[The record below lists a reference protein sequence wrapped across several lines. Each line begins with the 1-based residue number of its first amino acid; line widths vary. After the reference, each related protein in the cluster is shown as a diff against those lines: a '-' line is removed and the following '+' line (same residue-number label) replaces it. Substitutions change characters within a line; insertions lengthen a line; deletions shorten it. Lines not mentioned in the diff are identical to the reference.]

1 MKTQDAI
8 AWFKRTFG
16 NRIADGLR
24 GTPFSVDLVTAI
36 ATQETCYI
44 WSSLVAKGLSE
55 PDVLSLCVGDTL
67 DADKGRDAFPRT
79 RADLLAA
86 PRGTEM
92 FAIARQAAVDMARQI
107 PGYNFVFGNQNKFCH
122 GFGIFQYDIQFF
134 KTNPDWFL
142 GKRWAEFG
150 ACLAQLLVELKEA
163 LARQHW
169 SGKTTLTDTEQI
181 FVAIAYNRG
190 TADPARGFKQ
200 GYESDGRYYGENIQE
215 YLRIAQGTEAGG
227 TAPSPPRGQAP
238 LPSPTPFD
246 RIGEVYEVQVQE
258 APLRLRS
265 EPRIPK
271 DDENANVIARLPDG
285 QLVQRVAKSKKT
297 GEFLE
302 VETSLNGAYY
312 RGFASGKLMRRVPRA
327 KKVGEAK
334 KVSRTKK
341 AKVGA
346 KKKRPSVAAPPQV
359 EVPTPAPVEPT
370 SGIVAV
376 YMPRKP
382 GTITRRAD
390 PAGPHSLNE
399 AGQPGRQGA
408 SAAERCAELA
418 AIIDWLAVD
427 DPDHERYQPR
437 RGSTFCNIYTH
448 DYTYLAGAYLPR
460 VWWMPGAIERLARG
474 ETVEPLYENT
484 IDEQRANDLF
494 RWLRDFGLRFGWR
507 QTGTLTKL
515 QDAANLGGLG
525 IIVARRKEDG
535 KSGHIVAVVP
545 ETADFGAKRDPAG
558 NVIAPLQSQAG
569 SVNFRYRASP
579 NEWWRGEQFADS
591 AFWIHA

>member
-1 MKTQDAI
+1 MQDAI

-16 NRIADGLR
+16 SRIANSLR
-24 GTPFSVDLVTAI
+24 GTPFSIDLVTAV
-36 ATQETCYI
+36 AAQETGYI
-44 WSSLVAKGLSE
+44 WGPLVAKGLSE
-55 PDVLSLCVGDTL
+55 SDVLRFCVGDTL
-67 DADKGRDAFPRT
+67 DADKGRNAFPRT
-79 RADLLAA
+79 KADLLAA
-86 PRGTEM
+86 PRGAEM
-92 FAIARQAAVDMARQI
+92 FAIARQAAIDMAGQT
-107 PGYNFVFGNQNKFCH
+107 PSYQFVFKNPNKFCH

-134 KTNPDWFL
+134 KTDPDWFL
-142 GKRWAEFG
+142 GKHWTEFSG
-150 ACLAQLLVELKEA
+150 CLAPFLGELKQA

-181 FVAIAYNRG
+181 FVAIAYNKG

-200 GYESDGRYYGENIQE
+200 GHESDGRYYGENIQE
-215 YLRIAQGTEAGG
+215 YLRTAQTSEAGG
-227 TAPSPPRGQAP
+227 TAPSPPPGQAP
-238 LPSPTPFD
+238 LPLPTPFD
-246 RIGEVYEVQVQE
+246 RIGEVYEVRVQG

-271 DDENANVIARLPDG
+271 GDENANVTARLPDG
-285 QLVQRVAKSKKT
+285 QFVQRVPKSKKT

-312 RGFASGKLMRRVPRA
+312 RGFVSSKLLRRVKRA
-327 KKVGEAK
+327 KRVVRPKKAGQTKKRQVAAK
-334 KVSRTKK
+334 KIP
-341 AKVGA
+341 A
-346 KKKRPSVAAPPQV
+346 VAAQPRV

-399 AGQPGRQGA
+399 QGQPGRKGA
-408 SAAERCAELA
+408 SAAERCGELA
-418 AIIDWLAVD
+418 AIIDWLGVD
-427 DPDHERYQPR
+427 NPGHERYQPQG
-437 RGSTFCNIYTH
+437 GSTFCNIYAH
-448 DYTYLAGAYLPR
+448 DYAYLAGAYLPR

-494 RWLRDFGLRFGWR
+494 RWFRDFGLRFGWR

-515 QDAANLGGLG
+515 QEAANLGGLG

-535 KSGHIVAVVP
+535 RSGHIVAVVP
-545 ETADFGAKRDPAG
+545 ETKDFRAKRDSAG
-558 NVIAPLQSQAG
+558 SVTAPLQSQAG
-569 SVNFRYRASP
+569 VVNFRYRSAP